1 MSTRS
6 PPWVTYLDSAE
17 SAFTAVLKHERQ
29 THERP
34 TEVAKEAMKVL
45 QACGQ
50 IRQNTTPKALD
61 NSELDAWRTETL
73 PTLLAFVVYELASHL
88 SLEGLLK
95 GLREN
100 GGAAALSLAIQ
111 LTEAKE
117 KDRQKKKY
125 AASRPRKDYRLIR
138 EKVREYERTEG
149 TAYGAYAHLQ
159 REFYWDRKTV
169 KKALAEID
177 QE

>member
-117 KDRQKKKY
+117 KDRQKKNTQQADLGKIID
-125 AASRPRKDYRLIR
+125 S
-138 EKVREYERTEG
+138 YERNS
-149 TAYGAYAHLQ
+149 ASMNA
-159 REFYWDRKTV
+159 RKVLRMGHTRICN
-169 KKALAEID
+169 ESSTGI
-177 QE
+177 ERP